1 MCGGIC
7 GAVCGAICG
16 GVCGGICGGWL
27 IIKWDTER
35 SKNWYRFLL
44 NRRKVGMFNLL
55 EIFEQF
61 FNQNIFL
68 LILKNGANAIW
79 I

>member
-1 MCGGIC
+1 MCGGVC

-35 SKNWYRFLL
+35 SKNGYLFLL
-44 NRRKVGMFNLL
+44 NRAIVGMFNLL
-55 EIFEQF
+55 EIFEQCF
-61 FNQNIFL
+61 
-68 LILKNGANAIW
+68 
-79 I
+79 